1 TFAAHTASVK
11 CVSIGRKTGERVIT
25 GGDDKKLLL
34 WSTHDREPLLKL
46 SGNTSAIESA
56 LLSRSED
63 QAISGVLS
71 GSVKLWDLNEGK
83 AVRTLTGHRGSA
95 LTLDFHPFEP
105 FFASGSQD
113 CTARVWDPRQ
123 KEAVHTL
130 KNHGKG
136 VACVRFSPDGQW
148 LMTGGQD
155 SVIKLWDVQAGKV
168 LHEFKHHHD
177 AVTCLTFHPHEL
189 LLASC
194 SSDRTCKFWDLE
206 TFELVGSTGTEASG
220 MRSLAFTPDGQ
231 ALLAPSADSL
241 KVWGWEPVRCFDT
254 VSVGWSKVADVSIHG
269 GRLYGASFSHTCVS
283 LWHVDL
289 MQVAPFGS
297 SASESTEEE
306 RSLSGTTMGLP
317 LPASPTTSIVSS
329 TVSSVSTPVHSR
341 ALGFQVIV
349 IKVIVLL
356 LSASPTT
363 STVSSTVS
371 FVSTPVTVGGSA
383 PPCPTHHLDRPC
395 APCYHSGCLWACLG
409 LPRLLSPP
417 PSPLSSAPPCLP
429 LVTTCHHCSP
439 HSLVSLRSSPLP
451 SPLPPPGATS
461 HTNRSPHLRS
471 SPSPHQQHHHP
482 HQQQNHQSPTAA
494 SIHRTRHVSP
504 IKGENT
510 AGPSHK
516 ANAES
521 TQKPGPDH
529 KAGSGSAGGGRF
541 GFRGGGG
548 GVGAGVAGGG
558 GGGESAGVGSG
569 GGRGRR
575 VSVGGV
581 GEQLGRGA
589 GSVSGREVR
598 IGAAGGGG
606 RGGGVGGGGA
616 GGAAGGGGVGGAAGG
631 SFKEV
636 GTRRGRRASVSGGYA
651 ISKGEDFSSSAR
663 RGEGAFGK
671 GTREEAHA
679 LHLENPFETSHKI
692 PRENPSG
699 SHKIQAFLDAG
710 GVVVDVTAR
719 SARHR
724 VGEDDDDG
732 RLGGSDVGGHQS
744 RKIQEFLDAGGV
756 TGAVVSHS
764 ARRGVGDDGDG
775 RLGGSDVGG
784 HQSHKIQE
792 FLDAG
797 GVTAAAAADRSN
809 KGSHACAGANS
820 SASTAP
826 GVDTPAKAAAG
837 VDSDAT
843 VTPTAAA
850 SVPTRV
856 QPAGVSRGTTQAGAS
871 ASSTDTGVSGAGGI
885 LGGMSGFG
893 VTFDWSRAV
902 ATAGGGAG
910 SRAAT
915 VVEAMNKVSDWI
927 GSFSGLE
934 DSLGGGG
941 GGRKEGERKEEKKR
955 EEGGEKADVHRSGQG
970 KEEHST
976 TREWSR
982 SEDDKYKIRP
992 SILHPPYAVEVEE
1005 GGVEGTAGGDGRG
1018 GSDSMRRHG
1027 SAGERPAQVQSAQ
1040 MQPAQMHVPQV
1051 PAVQGRAASS
1061 VGVAAQQRTA
1071 GARHSTATG
1080 GAAGGAGSVLQWS
1093 MKVNVDEFTQ
1103 PSLPSKQQKQQQEAG
1118 GDEEDDEMVVM
1129 ESVNGRHTA
1138 MQHMLQGRLSAV
1150 RHVAALWV
1158 DGELLPAL
1166 SALAASKDLAVVA
1179 DVLEVLAMQGGRRLS
1194 SVGMEGALQLQP
1206 LLRALLASSHSK
1218 YVGVALSLLR
1228 ELLRAFSE
1236 PITAARTATHSPGVD
1251 LHMEE
1256 RELLRAFSEPITA
1269 ARTAAH
1275 SPGVDLHMEES
1286 ANHAVPFAS
1295 SPISVTPL
1303 FSPAPLYSPHF
1314 RPPPFAVIILLGFS
1328 HVAVATSAG
1337 FKIFRCADLAQP
1349 VPHLSPRDLNLVS
1362 IAHPS
1367 FHIIPPPSIPL
1378 PPSPSLHPPPSIPPP
1393 SIPLPPSPS
1402 LHPPPSI
1409 PLPPSP
1415 SLHPPPSIPLPPP
1428 PSLHPPSLHPP
1439 SLHSPPSTPL
1449 PPSPSLHPPP
1459 SIPLPPSPSLH
1470 PPPSIPLPPP
1480 PSLHP
1485 PSLHPPSLHSPP
1497 STPLPP
1503 SPSLHPPP
1511 STPLPPSPLPPSPS
1525 VYSHPLQPHLSPREL
1540 HLASIAHPTFP
1551 PPSSSSRSSSSPS
1564 HSPLTHHPDSFTHTH
1579 ALSSS
1584 PSSLTPLG
1592 TLSFLTII
1600 TAVRLN
1606 HSRLLVLLE
1615 SRLSVHD
1622 VTPQGVAAGFPLLL
1636 SLTVAP
1642 NPNGICAL
1650 SPLSPRSLSPSSSC
1664 FCAVPAAP
1672 PRPSLLSLTSLTS
1685 SSSASS
1691 SSSSDQGSLLLVDL
1705 ISLQAFGQVSLL
1717 PLLAPISSP
1726 CLYPSPPLPPP
1737 PPPHLIKAGTLLLV
1751 DLISLQAFGQVS
1763 LLLLLSLPLSLASLA
1778 SFSSSTSSDQGTLLI
1793 VDLISL
1799 QAFGQIRAHDGPLT
1813 AIAHT
1818 PARNTLTPAFPSL
1831 PVLSPSPLSQI
1842 KAHDGPIAA
1851 VEITSLLPTL
1861 PSPTRQNEPNLQ
1873 GDGEGGGGGEEG
1885 GEGGEGGNDEGGRGG
1900 GGWELL
1906 ASASAKGT
1914 VIRVHCIRTGN
1925 KLFSFRRGAHPASIF
1940 SISFSPPG
1948 SLPRSLALT
1957 SSTGTA
1963 HIFHLPLPSS
1973 SASSHSSS
1981 HSSPH
1986 SSHSCHSNFS
1996 SSSSSSS
2003 FSASDQFGSSTGRR
2017 HSDVTVHH
2025 VTVAG
2030 EESIC
2035 AMAVHSTVP
2044 QQEQQFSLQQQQQEH
2059 QPQQQQQQQQQQ
2071 HRGLYL
2077 RVFTS
2082 TRSFNEYCISAGQ
2095 QHAT

>member
-1 TFAAHTASVK
+1 MSTPMHSRAP
-11 CVSIGRKTGERVIT
+11 CYQGELF
-25 GGDDKKLLL
+25 G
-34 WSTHDREPLLKL
+34 EP
-46 SGNTSAIESA
+46 
-56 LLSRSED
+56 
-63 QAISGVLS
+63 
-71 GSVKLWDLNEGK
+71 
-83 AVRTLTGHRGSA
+83 
-95 LTLDFHPFEP
+95 PCP
-105 FFASGSQD
+105 
-113 CTARVWDPRQ
+113 P
-123 KEAVHTL
+123 
-130 KNHGKG
+130 
-136 VACVRFSPDGQW
+136 P
-148 LMTGGQD
+148 
-155 SVIKLWDVQAGKV
+155 
-168 LHEFKHHHD
+168 
-177 AVTCLTFHPHEL
+177 P
-189 LLASC
+189 
-194 SSDRTCKFWDLE
+194 
-206 TFELVGSTGTEASG
+206 
-220 MRSLAFTPDGQ
+220 PPP
-231 ALLAPSADSL
+231 PS
-241 KVWGWEPVRCFDT
+241 
-254 VSVGWSKVADVSIHG
+254 
-269 GRLYGASFSHTCVS
+269 
-283 LWHVDL
+283 
-289 MQVAPFGS
+289 
-297 SASESTEEE
+297 
-306 RSLSGTTMGLP
+306 P
-317 LPASPTTSIVSS
+317 LPCLLCPHP
-329 TVSSVSTPVHSR
+329 STPV
-341 ALGFQVIV
+341 VIV
-349 IKVIVLL
+349 IMVSVLL

-417 PSPLSSAPPCLP
+417 LSPLSSAPCLP
-429 LVTTCHHCSP
+429 LLTTSHHCSP
-439 HSLVSLRSSPLP
+439 HSLVSLPSSPLP
-451 SPLPPPGATS
+451 SSPLPPPGTTS

-494 SIHRTRHVSP
+494 SIHRTRQVSP

-521 TQKPGPDH
+521 TQKPGLDH

-606 RGGGVGGGGA
+606 GRGGGVGGGA

-636 GTRRGRRASVSGGYA
+636 GARGGRRASVSGGYA

-756 TGAVVSHS
+756 TRAVVSHS
-764 ARRGVGDDGDG
+764 ARRGVGDAGDG

-797 GVTAAAAADRSN
+797 GVTAAAAAAADRSN

-871 ASSTDTGVSGAGGI
+871 ASSTDTGVPASGAPPGVSGAGGI

-941 GGRKEGERKEEKKR
+941 GGRKEVGYAGERGEAGGEGNGVGNEEGRGEERRGGSEESEGSGEGRGAGVQRVGSGQISGWSEDEEGEGEGNGGERKSDGAAASDGGVASGGPAVRSATGGGKASVPSLRAPYAVDGEGERKEEKKR
-955 EEGGEKADVHRSGQG
+955 EEGGEKADAHRSGQG
-970 KEEHST
+970 EEEHST
-976 TREWSR
+976 TLEWSR
-982 SEDDKYKIRP
+982 SEEDKYKIRP

-1027 SAGERPAQVQSAQ
+1027 SARERVRECEDRGIGLVASASASASFPTGGVVREDACREYGGARGSACESAVLASSSLAYSLSASSPPSSSSSLSCRAEAGADRGVGATGGMGGEGVGGGAGGAGGAGDLIPSGVMGGVGSRRQGRGIGCSPLSPRSQTSQVQPAQVQPAQVQSAQ
-1040 MQPAQMHVPQV
+1040 MQSAQMHVPQV
-1051 PAVQGRAASS
+1051 PAVQGRAAVS

-1093 MKVNVDEFTQ
+1093 MKVNVDEFAQ
-1103 PSLPSKQQKQQQEAG
+1103 PSLPSKQQKQQQEEG

-1179 DVLEVLAMQGGRRLS
+1179 DVLEVLAMQGGRRLV

-1256 RELLRAFSEPITA
+1256 RLQRCNDCYE
-1269 ARTAAH
+1269 
-1275 SPGVDLHMEES
+1275 G
-1286 ANHAVPFAS
+1286 
-1295 SPISVTPL
+1295 
-1303 FSPAPLYSPHF
+1303 F
-1314 RPPPFAVIILLGFS
+1314 RVLE
-1328 HVAVATSAG
+1328 
-1337 FKIFRCADLAQP
+1337 DQ
-1349 VPHLSPRDLNLVS
+1349 
-1362 IAHPS
+1362 
-1367 FHIIPPPSIPL
+1367 
-1378 PPSPSLHPPPSIPPP
+1378 LHPI
-1393 SIPLPPSPS
+1393 L
-1402 LHPPPSI
+1402 
-1409 PLPPSP
+1409 
-1415 SLHPPPSIPLPPP
+1415 
-1428 PSLHPPSLHPP
+1428 
-1439 SLHSPPSTPL
+1439 
-1449 PPSPSLHPPP
+1449 
-1459 SIPLPPSPSLH
+1459 
-1470 PPPSIPLPPP
+1470 
-1480 PSLHP
+1480 
-1485 PSLHPPSLHSPP
+1485 
-1497 STPLPP
+1497 
-1503 SPSLHPPP
+1503 
-1511 STPLPPSPLPPSPS
+1511 
-1525 VYSHPLQPHLSPREL
+1525 
-1540 HLASIAHPTFP
+1540 
-1551 PPSSSSRSSSSPS
+1551 
-1564 HSPLTHHPDSFTHTH
+1564 
-1579 ALSSS
+1579 
-1584 PSSLTPLG
+1584 
-1592 TLSFLTII
+1592 
-1600 TAVRLN
+1600 
-1606 HSRLLVLLE
+1606 
-1615 SRLSVHD
+1615 
-1622 VTPQGVAAGFPLLL
+1622 
-1636 SLTVAP
+1636 
-1642 NPNGICAL
+1642 
-1650 SPLSPRSLSPSSSC
+1650 
-1664 FCAVPAAP
+1664 
-1672 PRPSLLSLTSLTS
+1672 
-1685 SSSASS
+1685 
-1691 SSSSDQGSLLLVDL
+1691 
-1705 ISLQAFGQVSLL
+1705 
-1717 PLLAPISSP
+1717 
-1726 CLYPSPPLPPP
+1726 
-1737 PPPHLIKAGTLLLV
+1737 
-1751 DLISLQAFGQVS
+1751 
-1763 LLLLLSLPLSLASLA
+1763 
-1778 SFSSSTSSDQGTLLI
+1778 
-1793 VDLISL
+1793 
-1799 QAFGQIRAHDGPLT
+1799 
-1813 AIAHT
+1813 
-1818 PARNTLTPAFPSL
+1818 
-1831 PVLSPSPLSQI
+1831 
-1842 KAHDGPIAA
+1842 
-1851 VEITSLLPTL
+1851 
-1861 PSPTRQNEPNLQ
+1861 
-1873 GDGEGGGGGEEG
+1873 
-1885 GEGGEGGNDEGGRGG
+1885 
-1900 GGWELL
+1900 
-1906 ASASAKGT
+1906 
-1914 VIRVHCIRTGN
+1914 
-1925 KLFSFRRGAHPASIF
+1925 
-1940 SISFSPPG
+1940 
-1948 SLPRSLALT
+1948 
-1957 SSTGTA
+1957 
-1963 HIFHLPLPSS
+1963 
-1973 SASSHSSS
+1973 
-1981 HSSPH
+1981 
-1986 SSHSCHSNFS
+1986 
-1996 SSSSSSS
+1996 
-2003 FSASDQFGSSTGRR
+2003 
-2017 HSDVTVHH
+2017 
-2025 VTVAG
+2025 
-2030 EESIC
+2030 
-2035 AMAVHSTVP
+2035 
-2044 QQEQQFSLQQQQQEH
+2044 
-2059 QPQQQQQQQQQQ
+2059 
-2071 HRGLYL
+2071 
-2077 RVFTS
+2077 
-2082 TRSFNEYCISAGQ
+2082 
-2095 QHAT
+2095 

>member
-95 LTLDFHPFEP
+95 LSLDFHPFEP

-306 RSLSGTTMGLP
+306 QSLSGTTMGLP

-329 TVSSVSTPVHSR
+329 TVSSVSTPVHSH
-341 ALGFQVIV
+341 APGFQGGC
-349 IKVIVLL
+349 
-356 LSASPTT
+356 LSVEFYSCLPRPASPTT
-363 STVSSTVS
+363 STVSSTVFS
-371 FVSTPVTVGGSA
+371 MSTPMHSRAPCYQGELFGE
-383 PPCPTHHLDRPC
+383 PPCPP
-395 APCYHSGCLWACLG
+395 P
-409 LPRLLSPP
+409 PPPP
-417 PSPLSSAPPCLP
+417 PSPLPCLLCP
-429 LVTTCHHCSP
+429 HPSTPVVIVIMWVPVGLPRPASP
-439 HSLVSLRSSPLP
+439 AVSPTVSPVKRPLP
-451 SPLPPPGATS
+451 STSHHFSPLLTSLSCVPSLLPSSFFSPPSTRYNFSHQSLSPPPLLPLTTS
-461 HTNRSPHLRS
+461 AAPPPPSAAEPPVPHS
-471 SPSPHQQHHHP
+471 
-482 HQQQNHQSPTAA
+482 
-494 SIHRTRHVSP
+494 SIHPPH
-504 IKGENT
+504 
-510 AGPSHK
+510 
-516 ANAES
+516 S
-521 TQKPGPDH
+521 TGLDH

-606 RGGGVGGGGA
+606 GRGGGVGGGA

-636 GTRRGRRASVSGGYA
+636 GARGGRRASVSGGYA

-663 RGEGAFGK
+663 R
-671 GTREEAHA
+671 
-679 LHLENPFETSHKI
+679 
-692 PRENPSG
+692 
-699 SHKIQAFLDAG
+699 AFLDAG

-756 TGAVVSHS
+756 TRAVVSHS
-764 ARRGVGDDGDG
+764 ARRGVGDAGDG

-797 GVTAAAAADRSN
+797 GVTAAAAAAADRSN

-871 ASSTDTGVSGAGGI
+871 ASSTDTGVPASGAPPGVSGAGGI

-941 GGRKEGERKEEKKR
+941 GGRKEVGYAGERGEAGGEGNGVGNEEGRGEERRGGSEESEGSGEGRGAGVQRVGSGQISGWSEDEEGEGEGNGGERKSDGAAASDGGVASGGPAVRSATGGGKASVPSLRAPYAVDGEGERKEEKKR
-955 EEGGEKADVHRSGQG
+955 EEGGEKADAHRSGQG
-970 KEEHST
+970 EEEHST
-976 TREWSR
+976 TLEWSR
-982 SEDDKYKIRP
+982 SEEDKYKIRP

-1027 SAGERPAQVQSAQ
+1027 SARERVRECEDRGIGLVASASASASFPTGGVVREDACREYGGARGSACESAVLASSSLAYSLSASSPPSSSSSLSCRAEAGADRGVGATGGMGGEGVGGGAGGAGGAGDLIPSGVMGGVGSRRQGRGIGCSPLSPRSQTSQVQPAQVQPAQVQSAQ
-1040 MQPAQMHVPQV
+1040 MQSAQMHVPQV
-1051 PAVQGRAASS
+1051 PAVQGRAAVS

-1093 MKVNVDEFTQ
+1093 MKVNVDEFAQVRGERMGEGLMHLPLPPPTHPHPLPPPQ
-1103 PSLPSKQQKQQQEAG
+1103 PSLPSKQQKQQQEEG

-1166 SALAASKDLAVVA
+1166 SALAASKDLAGRAMQHMLQGRLSAVRHVAALWVDGELLPALSALAASKDLAGRAMQHMLQGRLSAVRHVAALWVDGELLPALSALAASKDLAVMADVLEVLAMQGGRRLVCLGGGRRVRGAGHAGRQAARVGGLHSLPLLLSFPLASPDSPVPQVVA
-1179 DVLEVLAMQGGRRLS
+1179 DVLEVLAMQGGRRLAS
-1194 SVGMEGALQLQP
+1194 VGMEGVLQLLRALSSLPLFFLSYTSVLQVVADVLEVVVDVLEVLAMQGGRRLVSVGMEGALQLLP
-1206 LLRALLASSHSK
+1206 L
-1218 YVGVALSLLR
+1218 
-1228 ELLRAFSE
+1228 
-1236 PITAARTATHSPGVD
+1236 
-1251 LHMEE
+1251 
-1256 RELLRAFSEPITA
+1256 
-1269 ARTAAH
+1269 
-1275 SPGVDLHMEES
+1275 
-1286 ANHAVPFAS
+1286 
-1295 SPISVTPL
+1295 
-1303 FSPAPLYSPHF
+1303 
-1314 RPPPFAVIILLGFS
+1314 
-1328 HVAVATSAG
+1328 
-1337 FKIFRCADLAQP
+1337 
-1349 VPHLSPRDLNLVS
+1349 
-1362 IAHPS
+1362 
-1367 FHIIPPPSIPL
+1367 
-1378 PPSPSLHPPPSIPPP
+1378 
-1393 SIPLPPSPS
+1393 
-1402 LHPPPSI
+1402 
-1409 PLPPSP
+1409 
-1415 SLHPPPSIPLPPP
+1415 
-1428 PSLHPPSLHPP
+1428 
-1439 SLHSPPSTPL
+1439 
-1449 PPSPSLHPPP
+1449 
-1459 SIPLPPSPSLH
+1459 
-1470 PPPSIPLPPP
+1470 
-1480 PSLHP
+1480 
-1485 PSLHPPSLHSPP
+1485 
-1497 STPLPP
+1497 
-1503 SPSLHPPP
+1503 
-1511 STPLPPSPLPPSPS
+1511 
-1525 VYSHPLQPHLSPREL
+1525 
-1540 HLASIAHPTFP
+1540 
-1551 PPSSSSRSSSSPS
+1551 
-1564 HSPLTHHPDSFTHTH
+1564 
-1579 ALSSS
+1579 
-1584 PSSLTPLG
+1584 LTPL
-1592 TLSFLTII
+1592 L
-1600 TAVRLN
+1600 
-1606 HSRLLVLLE
+1606 
-1615 SRLSVHD
+1615 
-1622 VTPQGVAAGFPLLL
+1622 
-1636 SLTVAP
+1636 
-1642 NPNGICAL
+1642 
-1650 SPLSPRSLSPSSSC
+1650 
-1664 FCAVPAAP
+1664 
-1672 PRPSLLSLTSLTS
+1672 
-1685 SSSASS
+1685 
-1691 SSSSDQGSLLLVDL
+1691 
-1705 ISLQAFGQVSLL
+1705 
-1717 PLLAPISSP
+1717 
-1726 CLYPSPPLPPP
+1726 
-1737 PPPHLIKAGTLLLV
+1737 
-1751 DLISLQAFGQVS
+1751 
-1763 LLLLLSLPLSLASLA
+1763 
-1778 SFSSSTSSDQGTLLI
+1778 
-1793 VDLISL
+1793 
-1799 QAFGQIRAHDGPLT
+1799 
-1813 AIAHT
+1813 
-1818 PARNTLTPAFPSL
+1818 FPSL
-1831 PVLSPSPLSQI
+1831 PVTVSPYFSVLRWWQTSLRCWPCRVAGSWSQWEWKGPCSCSRRSCRCSACDGSTRFSPSLS
-1842 KAHDGPIAA
+1842 
-1851 VEITSLLPTL
+1851 LPT
-1861 PSPTRQNEPNLQ
+1861 PYFS
-1873 GDGEGGGGGEEG
+1873 GGGRCVGGAGHAGWQAAGLSGNGGSVAVAAAAEG
-1885 GEGGEGGNDEGGRGG
+1885 
-1900 GGWELL
+1900 
-1906 ASASAKGT
+1906 SARQQPLQVSGP
-1914 VIRVHCIRTGN
+1914 
-1925 KLFSFRRGAHPASIF
+1925 L
-1940 SISFSPPG
+1940 
-1948 SLPRSLALT
+1948 RSCVVL
-1957 SSTGTA
+1957 SVS
-1963 HIFHLPLPSS
+1963 
-1973 SASSHSSS
+1973 
-1981 HSSPH
+1981 
-1986 SSHSCHSNFS
+1986 
-1996 SSSSSSS
+1996 
-2003 FSASDQFGSSTGRR
+2003 
-2017 HSDVTVHH
+2017 
-2025 VTVAG
+2025 
-2030 EESIC
+2030 E
-2035 AMAVHSTVP
+2035 
-2044 QQEQQFSLQQQQQEH
+2044 
-2059 QPQQQQQQQQQQ
+2059 
-2071 HRGLYL
+2071 
-2077 RVFTS
+2077 
-2082 TRSFNEYCISAGQ
+2082 
-2095 QHAT
+2095 